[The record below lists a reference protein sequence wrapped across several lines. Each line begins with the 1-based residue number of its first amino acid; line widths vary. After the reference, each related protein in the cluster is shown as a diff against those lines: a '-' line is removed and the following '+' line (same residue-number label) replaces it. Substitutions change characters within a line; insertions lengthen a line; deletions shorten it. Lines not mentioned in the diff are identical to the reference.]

1 MEHTFDDHYWNDIW
15 TGDRAV
21 AMSTSEPNPHLQDE
35 TRDLKP
41 GTALDAGC
49 GAGAEAIWLASQG
62 WTVTGADISPAA
74 LAFAEERAAAAGLAG
89 RVEWTQADLA
99 MWEPGTTFDLVT
111 TQYAH
116 PAMQQLEFY
125 DRIAEWV
132 APGGTLLIV
141 GHVHGHDSPDE
152 ASATAENVTAR
163 FGSRVWEVVTAEES
177 QRTAVGPGGHET
189 VLHDVVVRL
198 ARSAG

>member
-1 MEHTFDDHYWNDIW
+1 MENTFDDHYWNDIW

-21 AMSTSEPNPHLQDE
+21 AMSTSEPNPHLLDE

-141 GHVHGHDSPDE
+141 GHVHGHDSPGE